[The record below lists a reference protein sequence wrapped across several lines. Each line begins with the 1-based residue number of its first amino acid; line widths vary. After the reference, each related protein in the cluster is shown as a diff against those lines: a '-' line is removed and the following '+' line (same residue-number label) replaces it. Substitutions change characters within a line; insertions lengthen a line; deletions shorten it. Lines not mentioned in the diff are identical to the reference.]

1 MSSEGIADNSIIDDK
16 VAVRRCRQLNHH
28 PMLVRAREL
37 SEEDGML
44 RRVSTPTLT
53 CWRLSANRTLYDLY
67 CNNPVRTHRMHPE
80 AIG

>member
-1 MSSEGIADNSIIDDK
+1 MSSEGIGDNSIIDDE

-28 PMLVRAREL
+28 SILVRAREL
-37 SEEDGML
+37 SGEDGML

-53 CWRLSANRTLYDLY
+53 GWRLSSIRTLYDLY
-67 CNNPVRTHRMHPE
+67 CNNPVRVHRMHLE

>member
-1 MSSEGIADNSIIDDK
+1 
-16 VAVRRCRQLNHH
+16 
-28 PMLVRAREL
+28 MLVRAREL

-53 CWRLSANRTLYDLY
+53 GWRLSANRTLYDLY

>member
-1 MSSEGIADNSIIDDK
+1 MSSEGIGDE

-28 PMLVRAREL
+28 PILVRAREL
-37 SEEDGML
+37 SGEDGML

-53 CWRLSANRTLYDLY
+53 GWRLSSIRTLYDLY
-67 CNNPVRTHRMHPE
+67 CNNPVRVHRMHLE